1 MSPLGK
7 RIIVLF
13 MAWVLFVMVVT
24 QVYDNV
30 TGRNAPQSRV
40 IVVPTPGPT
49 IGPDP
54 DITRMAELQTCVAA
68 NPDDLECVRELAA
81 LYYGLGQYE
90 AAQTSYEQAAA
101 LAPDD
106 YDILV
111 KLAGAYI
118 YQLKFEEAV
127 ETLQKAVVLKPDS
140 PEIHLLLGLSLSKLE
155 PPRLEEAKA
164 AWQEVIRLA
173 PGSEWAAQAAAL
185 INSANSQR

>member
-1 MSPLGK
+1 
-7 RIIVLF
+7 

-68 NPDDLECVRELAA
+68 NPDDLNCVRELAD
-81 LYYGLGQYE
+81 LYYKLGQFGP
-90 AAQTSYEQAAA
+90 AQTNYERAAE

-111 KLAGAYI
+111 KLAGTYI
-118 YQLKFEEAV
+118 YQLMFEEAV
-127 ETLQKAVVLKPDS
+127 ETLRKAVALKPDS

-155 PPRLEEAKA
+155 PPRWDEAKA
-164 AWQEVIRLA
+164 EWQEVIRLA
-173 PGSEWAAQAAAL
+173 PESEWAGQAAAL
-185 INSANSQR
+185 INSAGSER

>member
-1 MSPLGK
+1 
-7 RIIVLF
+7 
-13 MAWVLFVMVVT
+13 
-24 QVYDNV
+24 
-30 TGRNAPQSRV
+30 
-40 IVVPTPGPT
+40 
-49 IGPDP
+49 
-54 DITRMAELQTCVAA
+54 MAELQTCVAA

-81 LYYGLGQYE
+81 LYYGLGHYE

-155 PPRLEEAKA
+155 PPRLEEAKS